1 MTVPYLIDFKPYVYT
16 GEKCQSIDDMI
27 SVSLLQRVPI
37 SNISYDIGSSDDINL
52 PVAIKN
58 ITNNIDLE
66 ITVSVN
72 KNIFVIDNQENVES
86 KTVILPAGLIE
97 RFVFTLNK
105 NSLNQTVRTF
115 NSNITITVKN
125 ITNGG
130 IVTKNVS
137 TSSFNVNFLDETIF
151 VSE

>member
-58 ITNNIDLE
+58 ITNNTDLE

-97 RFVFTLNK
+97 RFIFTLNK
-105 NSLNQTVRTF
+105 NSLNQTVRAF

>member
-58 ITNNIDLE
+58 ITNNAQLE
-66 ITVSVN
+66 ITVSVD